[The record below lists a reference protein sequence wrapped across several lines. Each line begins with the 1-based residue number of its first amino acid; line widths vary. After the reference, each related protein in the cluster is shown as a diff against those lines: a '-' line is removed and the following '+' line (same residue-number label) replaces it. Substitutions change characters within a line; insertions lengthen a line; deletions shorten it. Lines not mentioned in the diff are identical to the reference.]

1 MFDWLKRSTP
11 SLPGKPSR
19 VTVASPRAYESNT
32 IVLID
37 TSYSVGQEMVDF
49 AVRKG
54 LPAIAGSMLS
64 ASTRIASPRAYES
77 NTIVLIDTSYSVGQ
91 EMVDFAVR
99 KGLPAIA
106 GSMLSASTRNGI
118 VYNLG
123 VMTFASDVRE
133 VVPMTDVRAF
143 DERRLP
149 DDLAASGVTMMEK
162 ALWRALAEIDKAKAR
177 QDRERIARAGSLIV
191 VVTDGCPT
199 DEDGARKD
207 LSPYLV
213 RELEIDKAKARQD
226 RERIARAGSLI
237 VVVTDGCPTDEDGA
251 RKDLSP
257 YLVRELADRNRTRSC
272 ETFAI
277 GLGEV
282 DDDVLRQVG
291 PATSQVT
298 RDGESVEIPHAVCY
312 LGDQRNIECWRTVY
326 QLIGEASSSM
336 TGKRAVAY
344 TDDQS
349 AWTQHVDTIRVDDQ
363 RNIECWRTVYQLI
376 GEASSSM
383 TGKRAVAYT
392 DDQSAWTQHVDTIR
406 VDPSCVRIVC

>member
-11 SLPGKPSR
+11 SSSPSR
-19 VTVASPRAYESNT
+19 SPRVA
-32 IVLID
+32 
-37 TSYSVGQEMVDF
+37 
-49 AVRKG
+49 
-54 LPAIAGSMLS
+54 
-64 ASTRIASPRAYES
+64 IASPRAYES
-77 NTIVLIDTSYSVGQ
+77 NIIVLIDTSYSVGQ

-213 RELEIDKAKARQD
+213 REL
-226 RERIARAGSLI
+226 
-237 VVVTDGCPTDEDGA
+237 
-251 RKDLSP
+251 
-257 YLVRELADRNRTRSC
+257 ADRNRTRSC

-277 GLGEV
+277 GMGEV

-349 AWTQHVDTIRVDDQ
+349 AWTQHVDTIRVD
-363 RNIECWRTVYQLI
+363 
-376 GEASSSM
+376 
-383 TGKRAVAYT
+383 
-392 DDQSAWTQHVDTIR
+392 
-406 VDPSCVRIVC
+406 PSRVRIVC